1 MITRR
6 SFLETVSVAAVIPAF
21 RSQTKASEWGSDVF
35 DLHFHLRPQAASNL
49 THLDGAGVTK
59 ANLLTRGAALD
70 QVKALEA
77 AAPGRF
83 TWFNS
88 ADVTKPEAEAA
99 LTQAVKD
106 EFADVRAR
114 SAAVVRSFVECQTAH
129 WVFPPALFAPDLL
142 YFGMISGVIS
152 RRHAWR
158 VAVLCDRAG
167 LYNQWL
173 ARRDGR

>member
-6 SFLETVSVAAVIPAF
+6 SFLETVSVAAVMPAF

-35 DLHFHLRPQAASNL
+35 DLHFHMRPQAASNL

-59 ANLLTRGAALD
+59 ANLLTRSAALD

-88 ADVTKPEAEAA
+88 ADVTKPFD
-99 LTQAVKD
+99 AVNMY
-106 EFADVRAR
+106 
-114 SAAVVRSFVECQTAH
+114 QTCE
-129 WVFPPALFAPDLL
+129 WTFWT
-142 YFGMISGVIS
+142 
-152 RRHAWR
+152 R
-158 VAVLCDRAG
+158 CDTYKG
-167 LYNQWL
+167 
-173 ARRDGR
+173 